1 MPKEE
6 RVAKFRN
13 DSVDE
18 IDTTDLENW
27 TLKREETRKM
37 RRTLRKDMQLDERT
51 PMPDFEEFYDFI
63 QKPLMKQELKEK
75 YGE

>member
-1 MPKEE
+1 
-6 RVAKFRN
+6 
-13 DSVDE
+13 
-18 IDTTDLENW
+18 
-27 TLKREETRKM
+27 M